1 MDFDEFE
8 KRVTELLFEV
18 AGDER
23 KQNVLCFID
32 QLRDDYKKDCENF
45 IKNLYDDVCFIYDS
59 PDIYGENCKD
69 AFCDDRLKA
78 TSVSTLYML
87 YGDDGYI
94 KKA

>member
-32 QLRDDYKKDCENF
+32 ELRDDYKKDCENF
-45 IKNLYDDVCFIYDS
+45 IKNLYDDVCFSMIHLIS
-59 PDIYGENCKD
+59 MGKTVRMH
-69 AFCDDRLKA
+69 FVMTGLRQHQ
-78 TSVSTLYML
+78 
-87 YGDDGYI
+87 
-94 KKA
+94 

>member
-1 MDFDEFE
+1 MNFDEFE
-8 KRVTELLFEV
+8 KRVIELLLEV

-23 KQNVLCFID
+23 KHNVLGFID
-32 QLRDDYKKDCENF
+32 ELRDDYNKDGENF

-59 PDIYGENCKD
+59 PDIYGENCED
-69 AFCDDRLKA
+69 AFCDDWLKA